1 MTLEGFAKAVA
12 KHDDS
17 LRWLDDI
24 LFGQDMDEAR
34 QDAID
39 TTMTELGGDAR
50 NWTDNK
56 VKTQGGD
63 IYADA
68 YVSALKMTLT
78 SYAKAAVGPKA
89 TLIKEILENADELE
103 AYDKEWPMPGPMP
116 PGHKP

>member
-17 LRWLDDI
+17 LRWLDD
-24 LFGQDMDEAR
+24 LPFGKNMDEAR
-34 QDAID
+34 QDAVD

-63 IYADA
+63 FFTNA
-68 YVSALKMTLT
+68 YIKSLQMTLGDYT
-78 SYAKAAVGPKA
+78 QPRGPKA
-89 TLIKEILENADELE
+89 TLVKEIFENADELE

-116 PGHKP
+116 PGYKP